1 VRRLAIA
8 AGIGAVS
15 AAALTLLRGSRNG
28 LPGLRRLR
36 LERGLAAVRL
46 AARGGARY
54 ATSAPRLFA
63 SAGEHREALRNDL
76 ALQTAEDVAAT
87 LGTMKGVLMKL
98 GQMASYV
105 DDSLSPA
112 ARRTL
117 SRLQDS
123 VPPMSPE
130 LAAQVITEE
139 LGQPPDRAFATWD
152 PEPIAAASI
161 GQVHR
166 AITRDGRAVAV
177 KVQYPGIA
185 ETIEADLGNVA
196 LLRRMLKIT
205 APMQDVDALLAELR
219 ERVTEEL
226 DYRREARNQQMF
238 ARYYAGHPTIG
249 VPGIVPELCTRR
261 VVTSDLADGA
271 RFAELLTWSQ
281 AERDL
286 AAETIYR
293 FVFRS
298 LYGAQAFNG
307 DPHPGNYLFHPGG
320 RVTFLDFGLVKHFT
334 PGELRPLVAMVKH
347 LCVDNDPDGFRR
359 AMEDAGFLMRG
370 APLPTDMIVEH
381 MAVFY
386 DTVRERGPRTMTGAY
401 ASAVTRRFFDFRS
414 PLAAYVQI
422 PRSYVILQRIN
433 LGLFA
438 LLGELSAT
446 ADWRCIAEEIWP
458 FVQGPPC
465 TPMGAAEAGWRAGKL
480 PREQVERPQVP
491 GRRVADEGRRGRDP
505 AGEDVELRTQC
516 RGLGVHRARAGHV
529 PPPGGQAV
537 LQRLDRGDRLGRGER
552 AVPGTMHEDLAEQA
566 GAAGLVDGGAVRLLV
581 LGHDQPV
588 ARGVHGQHRD
598 RDPAVEGDVLDQVGL
613 GVRAGLDPR
622 RAVQRQQV
630 LGQAQPGRPV
640 ERNDFLEVGGLSQVG
655 EVVHAGVPGRVAT
668 GPGLEFGPEGEDER
682 EGHLRTPHELVRLL
696 GGVVGGGGFGG
707 QGGEPAGRVAER
719 RDQGEAGPALRGRL
733 GLSPRDLGGLQ
744 VGRGVGDVDGL
755 HRGVDQ
761 LLERELRV
769 ERGVP
774 GGHAAGQHA
783 AHGQRGV
790 EPLRVV
796 LQQPG
801 GDDAA
806 QRVPPGDRRPGLAV
820 EAAEG
825 VQRVDLVG

>member
-1 VRRLAIA
+1 MRARRLAVA

-15 AAALTLLRGSRNG
+15 IAALTLLRGRRGG
-28 LPGLRRLR
+28 LPRAGKLR
-36 LERGLAAVRL
+36 LERGLATVRL

-54 ATSAPRLFA
+54 AASAPRLFA

-98 GQMASYV
+98 GQMASYI
-105 DDSLSPA
+105 DDGLSPA

-130 LAAQVITEE
+130 LAAQVVTEE
-139 LGQPPDRAFATWD
+139 LGRPPDLAFATWD

-238 ARYYAGHPTIG
+238 ARYYAGHPTIH
-249 VPGIVPELCTRR
+249 VPGIVPELSTRR
-261 VVTSDLADGA
+261 VVTSELADGA
-271 RFAELLTWSQ
+271 RFAELVTWPQ

-298 LYGAQAFNG
+298 LYGAHAFNG
-307 DPHPGNYLFHPGG
+307 DPHPGNYLFRRGG
-320 RVTFLDFGLVKHFT
+320 RVTFLDFGLVKYFT
-334 PGELRPLVAMVKH
+334 ADELRPLVAMVKH
-347 LCVDNDPDGFRR
+347 LCVDNDPEGFRR
-359 AMEDAGFLMRG
+359 AMEDAGFLAHG
-370 APLPTDMIVEH
+370 APLPTDMIVDH

-386 DTVRERGPRTMTGAY
+386 DTVRDRGPRTMTGAY

-465 TPMGAAEAGWRAGKL
+465 TPMGLAEAGWRAGL
-480 PREQVERPQVP
+480 REQVERPQVP
-491 GRRVADEGRRGRDP
+491 GR
-505 AGEDVELRTQC
+505 
-516 RGLGVHRARAGHV
+516 
-529 PPPGGQAV
+529 
-537 LQRLDRGDRLGRGER
+537 
-552 AVPGTMHEDLAEQA
+552 
-566 GAAGLVDGGAVRLLV
+566 
-581 LGHDQPV
+581 
-588 ARGVHGQHRD
+588 
-598 RDPAVEGDVLDQVGL
+598 
-613 GVRAGLDPR
+613 
-622 RAVQRQQV
+622 
-630 LGQAQPGRPV
+630 
-640 ERNDFLEVGGLSQVG
+640 
-655 EVVHAGVPGRVAT
+655 
-668 GPGLEFGPEGEDER
+668 
-682 EGHLRTPHELVRLL
+682 
-696 GGVVGGGGFGG
+696 
-707 QGGEPAGRVAER
+707 
-719 RDQGEAGPALRGRL
+719 
-733 GLSPRDLGGLQ
+733 
-744 VGRGVGDVDGL
+744 
-755 HRGVDQ
+755 
-761 LLERELRV
+761 
-769 ERGVP
+769 
-774 GGHAAGQHA
+774 
-783 AHGQRGV
+783 
-790 EPLRVV
+790 
-796 LQQPG
+796 
-801 GDDAA
+801 
-806 QRVPPGDRRPGLAV
+806 
-820 EAAEG
+820 
-825 VQRVDLVG
+825 